1 MPLQLLLRHSAAS
14 REWSSRGSWDG
25 REYPPTKKSTS
36 SDRIQSPTNS
46 MYRWPDQPNNTY
58 IYPLTYMLAQEKE
71 RFWIFG
77 DVFEA
82 TWSLSVNLR
91 NVNRFTGIDG
101 SLIEKKKKEKIK
113 IFNLKKEIERHSFFF
128 CRKQNIREYSILYN
142 NNTLGIYNNSCKNY
156 DRYYFYRW
164 ILLTIK

>member
-1 MPLQLLLRHSAAS
+1 MPVRCTNIIPEKYCRERERRGGRGRERRRGGEGETRFVRILSFRIRSLMPLQLLLRHSAAS

-82 TWSLSVNLR
+82 TVEFECESEKCQSVYR
-91 NVNRFTGIDG
+91 NRWIVDR
-101 SLIEKKKKEKIK
+101 KKKNEKI
-113 IFNLKKEIERHSFFF
+113 
-128 CRKQNIREYSILYN
+128 
-142 NNTLGIYNNSCKNY
+142 
-156 DRYYFYRW
+156 
-164 ILLTIK
+164 

>member
-82 TWSLSVNLR
+82 TWSFSVNLR

-128 CRKQNIREYSILYN
+128 VESKIFENIRSCIIIIRLAY
-142 NNTLGIYNNSCKNY
+142 TNNSCKNY